1 MPHPPFC
8 YDFAFFRPIMTIRR
22 AVLLLTLPFVLA
34 ACGIKGDLYLPER
47 PAATAADSTKPQAAR
62 SAQ

>member
-1 MPHPPFC
+1 MTHSLS
-8 YDFAFFRPIMTIRR
+8 ATILFFSGPSMTIRR
-22 AVLLLTLPFVLA
+22 AVLVITLPFVLA
-34 ACGIKGDLYLPER
+34 ACGIKGGLYIPER

>member
-1 MPHPPFC
+1 
-8 YDFAFFRPIMTIRR
+8 MTIRR
-22 AVLLLTLPFVLA
+22 AVLFLALPFVLA

-47 PAATAADSTKPQAAR
+47 PAATAADSTKPQPAR